1 MAHGHEHFAHEG
13 AGDPGAAA
21 HALHADHGPR
31 VLPADLNAPPVVA
44 VWKTR
49 ALIAAGAGFILS
61 AIIGLLGG
69 ALGFDHVLR
78 AYLLGFMLT
87 FGLCGG
93 GLCMLMLQYVSGGKW
108 GLIMRRPMEAMS
120 NTLPVIVVLFIPLM
134 IFSKRLWLWAA
145 YPTHEA
151 VRSALNSGLLDEG
164 QAHSLDWKRIMLSPL
179 SVILSFVVI
188 FGFMALWGGVLSKW
202 SLQRDADPAAGTL
215 ASFEYWRIKAENL
228 SGIGILIYVILLTVV
243 AIDLVMSL
251 DITWYSTMYGLIF
264 LVGQGYGVLA
274 LGVHTIIRL
283 SRFEPLATAL
293 RKTEQ
298 YDLGKFMLGFV
309 MLNIYLS
316 FAQFL
321 IIWSANSPE
330 EIPWYLNRIRGG
342 WWVIC
347 SLDFIFHWVVPFCLL
362 LSRQF
367 KYDSRKMLALTSW
380 MIFARCF
387 DLFWMIE
394 PNFPDAAANLHLSVG
409 IFAYITVPL
418 FVFGVWAYFYL
429 TNLSSRPLIVLNDPH
444 TAEVLEPEHAH

>member
-1 MAHGHEHFAHEG
+1 MAHGHEHYADAG

-31 VLPADLNAPPVVA
+31 VLPADLSAPPVVA

-49 ALIAAGAGFILS
+49 ALMAAAAGLILS
-61 AIIGLLGG
+61 AIIAVAGG
-69 ALGFDHVLR
+69 PLGFDHVLR

-120 NTLPVIVVLFIPLM
+120 NTLPLIVVLFIPLM
-134 IFSKRLWLWAA
+134 VFSKHLWLWAV

-151 VRSALNSGLLDEG
+151 VEGALANHLLTES
-164 QAHSLDWKRIMLSPL
+164 QAHSLDWKRIMLSPM
-179 SVILSFVVI
+179 SVIIEFVVV
-188 FGFMALWGGVLSKW
+188 FGFMALWGGILSKW
-202 SLQRDADPAAGTL
+202 SLQRDADPAAGTQG
-215 ASFEYWRIKAENL
+215 SFEYWRIKAENL
-228 SGIGILIYVILLTVV
+228 SGIGILIYVALLTVV
-243 AIDLVMSL
+243 AIDLMMSL

-283 SRFEPLATAL
+283 SGYQPLATAL

-330 EIPWYLNRIRGG
+330 EIPWYLNRIHGG

-347 SLDFIFHWVVPFCLL
+347 SLDFIFHWVIPFCLL
-362 LSRQF
+362 LSRTF
-367 KYDSRKMLALTSW
+367 KYDSRKMLALTGW
-380 MIFARCF
+380 MIFARAF

-394 PNFPDAAANLHLSVG
+394 PNFPDAMGNLHLSVG
-409 IFAYITVPL
+409 IFAYISVPV
-418 FVFGVWAYFYL
+418 FVLGVWLYFYF
-429 TNLSSRPLIVLNDPH
+429 TNLASRPVLVLNDPH

>member
-1 MAHGHEHFAHEG
+1 MAHGHEQYADAG

-31 VLPADLNAPPVVA
+31 VLPADLSAPPVVA
-44 VWKTR
+44 AWKTR
-49 ALIAAGAGFILS
+49 ALIAAAVGLILS
-61 AIIGLLGG
+61 ALIGFID
-69 ALGFDHVLR
+69 FDHVLR
-78 AYLLGFMLT
+78 AYLLGWMLI
-87 FGLCGG
+87 FGFCGG
-93 GLCMLMLQYVSGGKW
+93 GLCMLMLQYISGGKW
-108 GLIMRRPMEAMS
+108 GLVMRRPLEAMS
-120 NTLPVIVVLFIPLM
+120 NTLPVLVVLFIPLLV
-134 IFSKRLWLWAA
+134 FGKRLWLWAA

-151 VRSALNSGLLDEG
+151 VENALSVHKLTEG
-164 QAHSLDWKRIMLSPL
+164 QAHALDWKRIMLSP
-179 SVILSFVVI
+179 SHVAIEFVII
-188 FGFMALWGGVLSKW
+188 FGFMALWGGILSKW
-202 SLQRDADPAAGTL
+202 SLQRDSDPAAGTL

-228 SGIGILIYVILLTVV
+228 SGIGILIYVSLLTVV
-243 AIDLVMSL
+243 AIDLVMTL

-283 SRFEPLATAL
+283 SGYQPLATAL

-330 EIPWYLNRIRGG
+330 EIPWYLNRIHGG

-362 LSRQF
+362 LSRSF
-367 KYDSRKMLALTSW
+367 KYDSRKMLALTGW

-394 PNFPDAAANLHLSVG
+394 PNFSDAMGNLHFSVG
-409 IFAYITVPL
+409 ILAYITVPV
-418 FVFGVWAYFYL
+418 FVLSAWLYFYFM
-429 TNLSSRPLIVLNDPH
+429 NLASRPGLVLNDPH

>member
-1 MAHGHEHFAHEG
+1 MAHGHEQFAHEG

-21 HALHADHGPR
+21 SALHADHGPR

-49 ALIAAGAGFILS
+49 ALIAASAGFVLS
-61 AIIGLLGG
+61 AIIALLGG
-69 ALGFDHVLR
+69 PLGFDHVLR

-87 FGLCGG
+87 FGFCGG
-93 GLCMLMLQYVSGGKW
+93 GLCFLMLQYVTGGKW

-120 NTLPVIVVLFIPLM
+120 NTLPVVVVLFIPLM
-134 IFSKRLWLWAA
+134 IFAKKLWLWAA
-145 YPTHEA
+145 FPTHTA
-151 VRSALNSGLLDEG
+151 VENALHSGLLDEG

-179 SVILSFVVI
+179 SVIVEFVVI
-188 FGFMALWGGVLSKW
+188 FGFMALWGGILSKW
-202 SLQRDADPAAGTL
+202 SLDRDRDPAAGSL

-228 SGIGILIYVILLTVV
+228 SGIGILIYTILLTVV

-283 SRFEPLATAL
+283 SRFQPLATAL

-394 PNFPDAAANLHLSVG
+394 PNFPDAAANLHLSFG
-409 IFAYITVPL
+409 IFAYITVPV
-418 FVFGVWAYFYL
+418 FVIGVWMYFYL
-429 TNLSSRPLIVLNDPH
+429 TNLASRPVIVLNDPH